1 MAEQARYCIYIL
13 DYTQVGDLIME
24 LTKGFFCFASCNITQ
39 KVSPTSAKRIDW
51 NSSNNINYGEHLKNA
66 TKLLIYLRETL
77 LCKDSNDDADGDS
90 NSEHN
95 LGSNTDSDDSSI
107 NSEED
112 ATDEDNALD
121 DHYVTDDDDHLE
133 DDDSYSEY
141 KRTSDSD

>member
-77 LCKDSNDDADGDS
+77 LCKDSNDDADEDS
-90 NSEHN
+90 NS
-95 LGSNTDSDDSSI
+95 DSDDSSI

-112 ATDEDNALD
+112 ATDEDNALE

>member
-13 DYTQVGDLIME
+13 DYTQAGDLIME
-24 LTKGFFCFASCNITQ
+24 LTKRFLRFTSCNITQ

-51 NSSNNINYGEHLKNA
+51 ISSNNISYGEHLKNA

-77 LCKDSNDDADGDS
+77 LCKDSNDDADEDS
-90 NSEHN
+90 NS
-95 LGSNTDSDDSSI
+95 DSDNSSI

-112 ATDEDNALD
+112 ATDEDNALE